1 MQSTNGQESGMS
13 ANWSNDAVMA
23 KILLSLCGVES
34 DAYTETI
41 LGGAI
46 LAIKVAYERG
56 REAKSSVGVSGVGE
70 MPERP
75 CEVQPGDSQ
84 EAQTVEQAG

>member
-1 MQSTNGQESGMS
+1 MQSTNGQESGTQS
-13 ANWSNDAVMA
+13 WGNDAVMA

-34 DAYTETI
+34 DSYTETI

-56 REAKSSVGVSGVGE
+56 REAESSVGVSGVGE

-75 CEVQPGDSQ
+75 CEVQPGDPQ

>member
-1 MQSTNGQESGMS
+1 MNQN
-13 ANWSNDAVMA
+13 NDAIMA

-34 DAYTETI
+34 DPYTETI

-56 REAKSSVGVSGVGE
+56 REAESSMGVSGVGE
-70 MPERP
+70 MPERSG
-75 CEVQPGDSQ
+75 EVQQSDP
-84 EAQTVEQAG
+84 EKAQTVE